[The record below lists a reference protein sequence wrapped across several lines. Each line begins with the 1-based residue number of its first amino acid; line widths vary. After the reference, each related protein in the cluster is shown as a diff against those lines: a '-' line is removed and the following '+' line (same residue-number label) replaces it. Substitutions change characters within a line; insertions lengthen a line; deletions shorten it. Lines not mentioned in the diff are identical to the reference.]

1 MSDADAAAVLKRTT
15 DNVEAMYNRLVQSS
29 RGLSVLALNDKAY
42 CNELRQYNLYA
53 MSVYNWQ
60 LSMIQ
65 AFKAMNISG
74 VPSSPKFPTLFKIA
88 GKSGAESLN
97 IQCSTLQGLGGLN
110 EDGTVKREAIEIVTT
125 DQQLLDPNAPIPQFP
140 VDPNQIFAKVP
151 GLGVEPITVVTIIIV
166 GVLVLIGLT
175 IAKSIVSSLV
185 GQGIEEQRTRQ
196 AKLQI
201 DAFNSTVTAR
211 ADCFNKCLQTGQPA
225 ADCAKTCE
233 QAFKA
238 DIPAIPGGYTTLSL
252 LGFGVIA
259 IGAFWLWSKRR
270 KFASAAGRVKT
281 HFSDDDDEPVNLTRS
296 MMKTQHA

>member
-1 MSDADAAAVLKRTT
+1 MSAEAAAVLKRTT

-53 MSVYNWQ
+53 MSTYNWQ

-140 VDPNQIFAKVP
+140 VNADQVFAKVP

-238 DIPAIPGGYTTLSL
+238 DIPSIPGGYTTLSL

-270 KFASAAGRVKT
+270 KFASAAGRARA
-281 HFSDDDDEPVNLTRS
+281 HFADDDDEPVQLTRS

>member
-1 MSDADAAAVLKRTT
+1 MTDAEAAAVLKRTT

-29 RGLSVLALNDKAY
+29 RGLSILALNDKAY

-140 VDPNQIFAKVP
+140 VDPNQIFAKAPSLGAVP
-151 GLGVEPITVVTIIIV
+151 AVVTIIVV
-166 GVLVLIGLT
+166 GVLVLIGLH
-175 IAKSIVSSLV
+175 IIKAAIESLV
-185 GQGIEEQRTRQ
+185 GQGVEEQRTRQ

-238 DIPAIPGGYTTLSL
+238 DIPSIPGGYTTLSM
-252 LGFGVIA
+252 LGFGVVA
-259 IGAFWLWSKRR
+259 IGAFWVWSKRR
-270 KFASAAGRVKT
+270 KFASAAGRVQS
-281 HFSDDDDEPVNLTRS
+281 HFSDDEPINLTQS
-296 MMKTQHA
+296 MMKTRHA